1 MQRFEGR
8 VALITGGSRGIG
20 FAIAK
25 RLVDEGCQVVITGRK
40 HESLDAAVAELGA
53 AVAVGVAGKA
63 DDAEHRAQVFEL
75 IDERFGHLDH
85 LVNNAGINP
94 AYGAL
99 LEVDE
104 SAFRKMLDVNIIAT
118 LGWIRG
124 AVAAGFTGSIVNL
137 SSVAGTTASPGI
149 AAYGISK
156 AGIINLTVQLAQELA
171 PGIRVNAVAPAVVK
185 TDFARALY
193 EGHEEQAAAEY
204 PLGRLGL
211 PEDIAGPVAFLLSDD
226 AAWMT
231 GQTLHIDGGI
241 AIRPVW

>member
-1 MQRFEGR
+1 MQRFEGK

-25 RLVDEGCQVVITGRK
+25 RLVDEGCRVVITGRK
-40 HESLDAAVAELGA
+40 QESLDAAVAALGQTKA
-53 AVAVGVAGKA
+53 IGVAGKA
-63 DDAEHRAQVFEL
+63 DDADHRAEVFAL

-94 AYGAL
+94 AYGSL

-124 AVAAGFTGSIVNL
+124 AVANGFSGSIVNL

-171 PGIRVNAVAPAVVK
+171 PSIRVNAVAPAVVK
-185 TDFARALY
+185 TDFAKALY

-211 PEDIAGPVAFLLSDD
+211 PDDIAGPVAFLLSED